1 VLPPGELTERL
12 VESESVLV
20 ERIVSSGQ
28 ATEPGLWLEQD
39 RDEWVALL
47 DGEAELAYDDG
58 TRLAL
63 TPGDHVLIRAGERHR
78 VERTSADPPAV
89 WLAVHATALGGRAG

>member
-1 VLPPGELTERL
+1 VLPPGELNERL
-12 VESESVLV
+12 AGSEGVLV
-20 ERIVSSGQ
+20 ERIVSTGQ

-47 DGEAELAYDDG
+47 EGEAELSYDDG
-58 TRLAL
+58 SRLAL

-78 VERTSADPPAV
+78 VERTSVDPPAV
-89 WLAVHATALGGRAG
+89 WLAVHAPGLGGDPG